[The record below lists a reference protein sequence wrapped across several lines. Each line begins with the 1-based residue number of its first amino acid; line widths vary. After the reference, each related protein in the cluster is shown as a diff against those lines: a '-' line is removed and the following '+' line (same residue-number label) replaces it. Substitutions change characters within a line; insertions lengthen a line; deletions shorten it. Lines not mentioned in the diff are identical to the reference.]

1 MSKIRGTKYLYIMMM
16 KKDDIPRKNSLSDF
30 INIEEANAS
39 TIRHSK
45 SKQQSG
51 NPLFKSHS
59 VEISSS
65 SKHQSSQIAY
75 AIGDVS
81 DITQDED
88 CKPQQIPSK
97 PIPIQEEREDSESS
111 EETASLMGQLGLLD
125 DVVINDFEQIKEMVV
140 HQEERGSSFF
150 PAKPILCLDL
160 DETLIFTVS
169 EGRAKS
175 YISRGALII
184 HKVEGFYILCR
195 PYLELFLKEMRKIYE
210 LRVFTAS
217 EEKYATQII
226 KAIDPNGYFF
236 SKAYYRQSCRVVSG
250 KLVKDL
256 RVLECDLSR
265 VALMDNSVISFSM
278 QMDNGVAIKP
288 FFGCE
293 YDTEL
298 ADNINFMKDLSVCD
312 DLRQKIHD
320 KWNLKKLLQFYKEL

>member
-1 MSKIRGTKYLYIMMM
+1 MMIM
-16 KKDDIPRKNSLSDF
+16 KKNDIPRKNSLSDF

-39 TIRHSK
+39 TVRHSK

-51 NPLFKSHS
+51 NPLLKSHS

-75 AIGDVS
+75 AIGDVN
-81 DITQDED
+81 DITQDEE
-88 CKPQQIPSK
+88 CETHPISNKPT
-97 PIPIQEEREDSESS
+97 PIQEEREDSESS
-111 EETASLMGQLGLLD
+111 EESTSLMGQLGLLD
-125 DVVINDFEQIKEMVV
+125 DVVINDFEQIKEMDV

-169 EGRAKS
+169 ESRAKC
-175 YISRGALII
+175 YISKGALTI
-184 HKVEGFYILCR
+184 HKVEGFCILCR

-217 EEKYATQII
+217 EERYAKQII
-226 KAIDPNGYFF
+226 KAIDPNGNFF
-236 SKAYYRQSCRVVSG
+236 SKAYFRQSCRVVSG

-265 VALMDNSVISFSM
+265 VVLMDNSVISFSM
-278 QMDNGVAIKP
+278 QMDNGVAMKP
-288 FFGCE
+288 FLGCE

-298 ADNINFMKDLSVCD
+298 ADYIIFMKDLSMCD